1 MVEEGNL
8 FDPERPSLGSG
19 LEALHQHLEALSSG
33 QDTWDGHL
41 DRPAGASRVG
51 WAVPVRGGGDR
62 GLRLVS
68 DLGLDPSLVT
78 SCPKPRHALGPS
90 SKSWL

>member
-33 QDTWDGHL
+33 LDPWDGHS
-41 DRPAGASRVG
+41 DRPAGASRLG
-51 WAVPVRGGGDR
+51 WAVPVQGGG
-62 GLRLVS
+62 G
-68 DLGLDPSLVT
+68 
-78 SCPKPRHALGPS
+78 CGPS
-90 SKSWL
+90 SGVTWV